1 MIMGVTTGCV
11 DFWKPNTGNGDQS
24 STLGTWKS
32 YPQDSL
38 FLSVGRRALGHNHNG
53 HMVAILRERS
63 GSRGHTEG
71 FREWLKVLLAEDGVH
86 ELDDL
91 ILQEKA
97 NTAWDLP
104 QSGSGDSHPSL
115 STRAQSFLLC
125 FQVFTWEVIQPLTN
139 LVGVGEANI
148 LHLSVKL
155 EFGWFFESSSTN
167 WKGCISLST
176 IYECLLYKCKELL
189 DNYWDIKVTIL
200 YLSQYPFVPSLCVPG
215 TVTGVLTQIMTNS
228 LRRLLSIL
236 SK

>member
-1 MIMGVTTGCV
+1 MIMGVTIGCV
-11 DFWKPNTGNGDQS
+11 DFWKPNTGNSNQS

-38 FLSVGRRALGHNHNG
+38 FLSVRRRALGHNHNG

-115 STRAQSFLLC
+115 STWAQSFLL
-125 FQVFTWEVIQPLTN
+125 FPSVHMRSRSATN
-139 LVGVGEANI
+139 QFGRGGGSKYSAFKHKTYLVGF
-148 LHLSVKL
+148 LHLLVQTERDAFL
-155 EFGWFFESSSTN
+155 CQPFMNACCTN
-167 WKGCISLST
+167 VR
-176 IYECLLYKCKELL
+176 
-189 DNYWDIKVTIL
+189 N
-200 YLSQYPFVPSLCVPG
+200 F
-215 TVTGVLTQIMTNS
+215 
-228 LRRLLSIL
+228 
-236 SK
+236 